1 MKCTIH
7 RQYQCVHVP
16 CWHGHIRMQQRSAT
30 VPQLMRP
37 YLQGAGHGAVRVV
50 KQQAEGLQPELEA
63 E

>member
-1 MKCTIH
+1 
-7 RQYQCVHVP
+7 
-16 CWHGHIRMQQRSAT
+16 MQQRSAT

-50 KQQAEGLQPELEA
+50 EQQVEGLQPELEA